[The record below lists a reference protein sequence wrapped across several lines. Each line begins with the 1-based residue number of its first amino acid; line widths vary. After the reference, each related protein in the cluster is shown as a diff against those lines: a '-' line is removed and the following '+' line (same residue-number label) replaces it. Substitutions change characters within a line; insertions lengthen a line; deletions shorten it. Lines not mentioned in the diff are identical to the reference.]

1 MFNDQ
6 QLINMSQD
14 KARKYISDI
23 EIWINE
29 LDKIDLNYNAIINEN
44 NSNESSLSST
54 NLITTKLTSLSMD
67 CDIELIN
74 NHFNDTSLDT
84 SSQKSSSSS
93 KKSNDLDDR
102 HHQQTR
108 LVKNSSKLKQNV
120 LVKDFELTTTQLKS
134 LYFMFEKRQD
144 QLKKIAYPQIS
155 KPIQRVEPQQ
165 NDILIANSLFN
176 SAASPILFT
185 NPQFMQ
191 QSANI
196 IKRDSMNKVKLIYN
210 YKKKM
215 LYFLK
220 IN

>member
-1 MFNDQ
+1 
-6 QLINMSQD
+6 MSQD
-14 KARKYISDI
+14 KARKYIADI
-23 EIWINE
+23 ETWINE
-29 LDKIDLNYNAIINEN
+29 LDKIDLNYNDILNEN
-44 NSNESSLSST
+44 NSNESST

-74 NHFNDTSLDT
+74 NNFNDTSLDT

-93 KKSNDLDDR
+93 KKSSDLDDR
-102 HHQQTR
+102 HHQQMR

-120 LVKDFELTTTQLKS
+120 LIKDFELTTTQLKS

-165 NDILIANSLFN
+165 NDLIANSLFN

-196 IKRDSMNKVKLIYN
+196 LKRDSMNKVKNIYFFLI
-210 YKKKM
+210 KG
-215 LYFLK
+215 F
-220 IN
+220 IF